1 MSLTF
6 KGVGVGGYAGY
17 ELTDQLLQNIK
28 GWLDWGMLNHGAYNF
43 YLLNQDSFFS
53 ENESKLRATTDGRYP
68 QNCVWEGV
76 GAAGWVWESGVTPM
90 SGGIAPFRVS
100 GIYIDDNF
108 VSINDT
114 TSPYRF
120 HVDYLHGR
128 ILFEEGQNPLS
139 DIRAEYTSRS
149 VFVGMADS
157 KGFQNL
163 MLESVEEFL
172 SNTTPSG
179 TVSRDEQV
187 WLPGIF
193 IEVQSG
199 SGRGLQLG
207 GGQIKTRTI
216 VLHIFADTAGD
227 RNLLLDWLDFQ
238 NRTAF
243 ILGDLNSMPQMF
255 DSYGDVLPG
264 TTNFLDLASQ
274 YPYRKLRITDGS
286 CKTINSLN
294 TKLFRGQVR
303 WVVEVDIGGI

>member
-6 KGVGVGGYAGY
+6 KGVGIGGYAGY
-17 ELTDQLLQNIK
+17 ELTDQLLHNIK
-28 GWLDWGMLNHGAYNF
+28 GWLDWGMLHHGAYNF
-43 YLLNQDSFFS
+43 YLKDQDSFFAD
-53 ENESKLRATTDGRYP
+53 NESRLHPAVDGRYP

-100 GIYIDDNF
+100 GIYIDNTF
-108 VSINDT
+108 ISINDT
-114 TSPYRF
+114 SGPSRF

-128 ILFEEGQNPLS
+128 ILFEESQDPLS

-157 KGFQNL
+157 RNFQNL

-172 SNTTPSG
+172 SNTVPSG
-179 TVSRDEQV
+179 TASRDEQI
-187 WLPGIF
+187 WLPSIF

-199 SGRGLQLG
+199 SGRGLMLG
-207 GGQIKTRTI
+207 GGQIKLRTI
-216 VLHIFADTAGD
+216 VLHIFADSAGE

-243 ILGDLNSMPQMF
+243 VLGDINSMPQMF
-255 DSYGDVLPG
+255 DEFGSIMPG
-264 TTNFLDLASQ
+264 ITNPIDLQSQ
-274 YPYRKLRITDGS
+274 FPYRKLRIQDGT

-303 WVVEVDIGGI
+303 WNVEIDIGSI